1 MKKMKNIFKSLIVIA
16 VIAFG
21 VIACDE
27 EETTYTPL
35 SYPDEAFVAFEGT
48 SIDAVESR
56 ESDVVVTVFLATVNQ
71 NSDVTIDYT
80 ITSENAVLG
89 THYEIVDNKSQFTI
103 ASGQYSDELKIKMLD
118 NLETD
123 GNKLLTITLT
133 GNSAGATIGYPGP
146 DSNGI
151 VYSLTILDDDCPLQ
165 LAGEYTEIS
174 DESNTGLAD
183 LKELGMSNVSSIE
196 AGTNPNEYWINGIYL
211 DLMNNW
217 WGESWQ
223 TGFGNE
229 GKVLMID
236 NGDGTVTIPCQ
247 YVGQTLPGPWD
258 YSMNGSGVYSACDKS
273 LSLTIYLSDQTD
285 SCPGGWYINDLLLEL
300 K

>member
-1 MKKMKNIFKSLIVIA
+1 MKKMKNIFKSLIIIA

-48 SIDAVESR
+48 SMDAIESR
-56 ESDVVVTVFLATVNQ
+56 ESEVVVTVFLATVDQ

-80 ITSENAVLG
+80 ITSEDAVLG
-89 THYEIVDNKSQFTI
+89 THYEIVDNKSQFSI

-123 GNKLLTITLT
+123 GNKLVTITLT
-133 GNSAGATIGYPGP
+133 GNSAGATVGYPGP
-146 DSNGI
+146 DSNGKDFA
-151 VYSLTILDDDCPLQ
+151 LTILDDDCPLQ
-165 LAGEYTEIS
+165 LAGEFTEIS
-174 DESNTGLAD
+174 ETEPFGVGGLTTIE
-183 LKELGMSNVSSIE
+183 KIE
-196 AGTNPNEYWINGIYL
+196 AGTNAGEYWIYGVYSEL
-211 DLMNNW
+211 FNNF
-217 WGESWQ
+217 WGEVFQ
-223 TGFGNE
+223 PGFGNE
-229 GKVLMID
+229 GIVLMID

-247 YVGQTLPGPWD
+247 YMGQTLPGPWD
-258 YSMNGSGVYSACDKS
+258 YWIGGSGTYSACDETLN
-273 LSLTIYLSDQTD
+273 LSYGLQWDDTCTTNYGATTLS
-285 SCPGGWYINDLLLEL
+285 LEL